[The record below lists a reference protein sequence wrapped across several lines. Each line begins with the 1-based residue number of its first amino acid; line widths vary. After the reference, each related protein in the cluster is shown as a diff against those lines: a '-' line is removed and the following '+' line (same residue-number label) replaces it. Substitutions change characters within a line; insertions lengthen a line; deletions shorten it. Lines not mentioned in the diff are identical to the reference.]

1 MEGIRLVTSVQSN
14 DISTVRELL
23 ERGQNQDMIDSSLCW
38 AARMGSLPLVELL
51 LNHGADVNAE
61 VWGGFTPIIWSTIFS
76 SNTEV
81 LNLLIISG
89 GDVNRCSKT
98 RKQTALHAAVIK
110 GDNHTAELLIESGA
124 YLDVQDYLGK
134 TPLLHAVQRNLF
146 AGVKMLIKH
155 NCNVNIPGFV
165 NGTSL
170 SPLLVALV
178 QNNLEVTK
186 VLILAGA
193 KFETTTIYQTYTL
206 RQYYRTVEDNLN
218 IELRPIFL
226 KQQCRVCIRNLLKPQ
241 FLQKLSEMQLP
252 KTLRDFLSLE
262 ELDKIDSLLTS
273 EWTWWNLRLLSIL
286 LCPMWSI

>member
-38 AARMGSLPLVELL
+38 AARMGNLPLVELL
-51 LNHGADVNAE
+51 LNHGANTNAE

-76 SNTEV
+76 SNTDV
-81 LNLLIISG
+81 LKLLIING
-89 GDVNRCSKT
+89 ADVNRYSKT

-110 GDNHTAELLIESGA
+110 GDNDTAEMLIEA
-124 YLDVQDYLGK
+124 EANLDVQDYLGK
-134 TPLLHAVQRNLF
+134 TPLLHAVQRNLLSS
-146 AGVKMLIKH
+146 VKLLIKH
-155 NCNVNIPGFV
+155 NCNVDLPGFV

-170 SPLLVALV
+170 SPLLVALM
-178 QNNLEVTK
+178 QSSLEITK

-206 RQYYRTVEDNLN
+206 RQYYRTVENTLNL
-218 IELRPIFL
+218 ELRPVYL

-241 FLQKLSEMQLP
+241 FLRKLTEVQLP
-252 KTLRDFLSLE
+252 KSLRDFLSLE
-262 ELDKIDSLLTS
+262 ELDKIDSLSSNVNTS
-273 EWTWWNLRLLSIL
+273 
-286 LCPMWSI
+286 MQ